1 MKVVILAGGKG
12 SRIFEYTKKIPKP
25 MIKIKDKPILLHI
38 INTYISHN
46 FKVFYIATGYKS
58 KVITD
63 YFKKFKVNNNL
74 YKLGKNEKIIELNF
88 VNTGLHSM
96 TGGRLKRLQKYF
108 RKDENFM
115 LTYGDG
121 VSNINL
127 EKLKTFHIKKK
138 KIATVTAVR
147 PLSKYGVLDISGDMA
162 LSFKEKQQLNIGWI
176 NGGFFVLNYKIFK
189 FLKNDK
195 TILEKNPLEK
205 IAKKRELCAFKH
217 KGYWQ
222 CIDTKRDK
230 EYLENSIKRKS
241 YPWNKII

>member
-1 MKVVILAGGKG
+1 
-12 SRIFEYTKKIPKP
+12 
-25 MIKIKDKPILLHI
+25 
-38 INTYISHN
+38 
-46 FKVFYIATGYKS
+46 
-58 KVITD
+58 
-63 YFKKFKVNNNL
+63 
-74 YKLGKNEKIIELNF
+74 
-88 VNTGLHSM
+88 
-96 TGGRLKRLQKYF
+96 
-108 RKDENFM
+108 
-115 LTYGDG
+115 
-121 VSNINL
+121 
-127 EKLKTFHIKKK
+127 
-138 KIATVTAVR
+138 
-147 PLSKYGVLDISGDMA
+147 MA

-205 IAKKRELCAFKH
+205 IAKKKELCAFKH